1 MSKAVSSSNREW
13 EVSSAADTLIQ
24 AEKIKSDKDLLLKAK
39 AELRRRQEEAQK
51 VLKVNEGKQNVA
63 QRSSPKKNKNNNQTQ
78 IGHPAAQN

>member
-1 MSKAVSSSNREW
+1 MLKAVPSSNREW

-63 QRSSPKKNKNNNQTQ
+63 QRSSPKKNKNNSSLFNF
-78 IGHPAAQN
+78 